1 MPASVLA
8 RPSSADYPEHF
19 GKYIGLVPAGDLVEV
34 MTTQIAT
41 LRSLLEPVG
50 EEGAGYAYAP
60 GKWTIRE
67 VIGHLT
73 DTERVFAYRA
83 TAFSRGDAQPLPG
96 FDQDAWLP
104 FAKFDE
110 RNLVDLLDEFTD
122 TRRSSLA
129 LVRGMPEEA
138 LDRRGIANG
147 KEISV
152 LSCICNMPG
161 HVKYHIDHLQKVYG
175 IGAGEVRA

>member
-1 MPASVLA
+1 MPASVLV
-8 RPSSADYPEHF
+8 RPTSADYPDYF
-19 GKYIGLVPAGDLVEV
+19 GRYISLVPAGDLVEI
-34 MTTQIAT
+34 MTNQIAT
-41 LRSLLEPVG
+41 LRELLEPIG

-83 TAFSRGDAQPLPG
+83 TAFSRGDAQSLPG

-104 FAKFDE
+104 FGKFDE
-110 RNLVDLLDEFTD
+110 RPLVDLLDEFTD

-129 LVRGMPEEA
+129 LLRGMPEEA
-138 LDRRGIANG
+138 LNRRGVASG

-152 LSCICNMPG
+152 LACICNLPG
-161 HVKYHIDHLQKVYG
+161 HVNYHIDQLRRVYG
-175 IGAGEVRA
+175 VGEGKAPA

>member
-1 MPASVLA
+1 MPESVLV
-8 RPSSADYPEHF
+8 RPASADYPEYF
-19 GKYIGLVPAGDLVEV
+19 GRYISLVPAGDLVEI

-41 LRSLLEPVG
+41 LRALLEPVG

-67 VIGHLT
+67 VMGHLT

-104 FAKFDE
+104 FGKFAE
-110 RNLVDLLDEFTD
+110 RSLVDLLDEFAD

-129 LVRGMPEEA
+129 LLRGMPTEA
-138 LDRRGIANG
+138 LDRRGIASG

-152 LSCICNMPG
+152 LACICNLPG
-161 HVKYHIDHLQKVYG
+161 HVSYHIDHLQKHYG
-175 IGAGEVRA
+175 VGAGKVRA